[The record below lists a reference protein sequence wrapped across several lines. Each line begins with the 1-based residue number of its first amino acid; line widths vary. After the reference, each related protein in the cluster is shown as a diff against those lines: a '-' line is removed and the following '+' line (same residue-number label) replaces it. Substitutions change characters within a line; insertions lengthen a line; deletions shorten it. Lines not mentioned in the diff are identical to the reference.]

1 VKYPKKLNTIQKRKK
16 CHKMSKC
23 LAIDRNSNRCRCNA
37 LLDTRFCKNHS
48 YMVEYT
54 DEMLEQLSI
63 CTGCKKSYYIPE
75 GKTCSTCRERGKKNK
90 LATRENVVLCAND
103 KCVFK
108 RSEENKYCQKHQI
121 CVFVD
126 DTVVMGKKVCKQYVR
141 GCRSQLDLD
150 YQYARCQ
157 NCLEK
162 EREQDRARRG
172 KSRLTENTQ
181 PNKQTCT
188 TCCKTYDT
196 ANFIGQNGG
205 ITKTCSLC
213 REACKVQDLKRDKE
227 HRNEFARIA
236 EQKPQRKE
244 VKQQWNENN
253 YEKVAMKS
261 MNYRQRQIE
270 TDIEEYLNKNAENA
284 KQWRE
289 NNPEKNKENNKSRL
303 ENIKIHYSNYIRC
316 AGHKN
321 LDFEIS
327 QEEFNKIVKEP
338 CHYCNIIQERGFN
351 GIDRLGSN
359 IGYVMDN
366 CVSCCKT
373 CNYMKCSL
381 SADVFIKRIEHILTY
396 NNKINGRYFPEEYS
410 SYSAASY
417 NEYKRRAD
425 NKSLLFEL
433 TNYEY
438 VGLISGNCYL
448 CGRDGSN
455 DLTNGID
462 RINNNVGYIM
472 SNVKSCCGSCN
483 YIKRDIDLDELFEK
497 MIMIYNKQSTN
508 IQKEK
513 NQTKTQ
519 KYRDKLIE
527 TIGIDEYRKREREQ
541 KQKQRNQQ
549 NIVKNTN
556 KKTPEE
562 KREQARLRKQKQREV
577 LRAKYGDE
585 EYKKMKAK
593 ELADYRK
600 LQKETNN

>member
-1 VKYPKKLNTIQKRKK
+1 
-16 CHKMSKC
+16 
-23 LAIDRNSNRCRCNA
+23 
-37 LLDTRFCKNHS
+37 
-48 YMVEYT
+48 
-54 DEMLEQLSI
+54 
-63 CTGCKKSYYIPE
+63 
-75 GKTCSTCRERGKKNK
+75 
-90 LATRENVVLCAND
+90 
-103 KCVFK
+103 
-108 RSEENKYCQKHQI
+108 
-121 CVFVD
+121 
-126 DTVVMGKKVCKQYVR
+126 
-141 GCRSQLDLD
+141 
-150 YQYARCQ
+150 
-157 NCLEK
+157 
-162 EREQDRARRG
+162 
-172 KSRLTENTQ
+172 
-181 PNKQTCT
+181 
-188 TCCKTYDT
+188 
-196 ANFIGQNGG
+196 
-205 ITKTCSLC
+205 
-213 REACKVQDLKRDKE
+213 
-227 HRNEFARIA
+227 
-236 EQKPQRKE
+236 
-244 VKQQWNENN
+244 
-253 YEKVAMKS
+253 
-261 MNYRQRQIE
+261 
-270 TDIEEYLNKNAENA
+270 
-284 KQWRE
+284 
-289 NNPEKNKENNKSRL
+289 
-303 ENIKIHYSNYIRC
+303 
-316 AGHKN
+316 
-321 LDFEIS
+321 
-327 QEEFNKIVKEP
+327 
-338 CHYCNIIQERGFN
+338 
-351 GIDRLGSN
+351 
-359 IGYVMDN
+359 
-366 CVSCCKT
+366 
-373 CNYMKCSL
+373 MKCSL